1 MWHVAC
7 GTWHVACGMWHVT
20 LGMWHVESGQWKV
33 ECRMSNDEWNVA
45 CGMWHVKAVHRL
57 SSLHF
62 SDVCSHRWTHNAYC
76 EQCARFLPLT
86 ALHVLTFF
94 TLTALEGADT
104 RPPTHTRAVAV
115 AISPNDPAV
124 CPNGWTRNSYCGECA
139 SFPSLTVLLTFSTL
153 FHGTHS
159 VFYSQSVECGS
170 RMLNGMWNVECEG
183 CPASNLLM
191 SVLMAGHTPH
201 TMHTVKNV
209 HPSYQSQLHHSR
221 SLLSQSAGRRRQ
233 PTHVSLEVVAI
244 LRRPW
249 CLF

>member
-1 MWHVAC
+1 
-7 GTWHVACGMWHVT
+7 
-20 LGMWHVESGQWKV
+20 
-33 ECRMSNDEWNVA
+33 MSNDEWNHEWNVA

-153 FHGTHS
+153 FHGNHS
-159 VFYSQSVECGS
+159 VFRVWAHGGRWNGMLVEYWWNLESAMWNLECGKWN
-170 RMLNGMWNVECEG
+170 LACGKWNVTC
-183 CPASNLLM
+183 
-191 SVLMAGHTPH
+191 
-201 TMHTVKNV
+201 
-209 HPSYQSQLHHSR
+209 
-221 SLLSQSAGRRRQ
+221 
-233 PTHVSLEVVAI
+233 
-244 LRRPW
+244 
-249 CLF
+249 

>member
-1 MWHVAC
+1 MFSALFHWNPFCVPC
-7 GTWHVACGMWHVT
+7 GPTVWKVEWIMLVESGKWDVACGMWNVACGMRNVACDIRHVACGKWSVEG
-20 LGMWHVESGQWKV
+20 GMSND

-57 SSLHF
+57 SSLQF

-124 CPNGWTRNSYCGECA
+124 CPNGWTRNSYCGEYA
-139 SFPSLTVLLTFSTL
+139 SFPPLTVLFMFSTL
-153 FHGTHS
+153 FHGNHS
-159 VFYSQSVECGS
+159 VFRVWAHGGRRNGMLVESGKCHVESGMWQVEFGVWQVECA
-170 RMLNGMWNVECEG
+170 MLNGECGMWNV
-183 CPASNLLM
+183 
-191 SVLMAGHTPH
+191 T
-201 TMHTVKNV
+201 
-209 HPSYQSQLHHSR
+209 
-221 SLLSQSAGRRRQ
+221 
-233 PTHVSLEVVAI
+233 
-244 LRRPW
+244 
-249 CLF
+249 